1 MAAVKCP
8 VCHAICMFPVQS
20 LNLSTHHVLDIT
32 GVCIK
37 IDVSIERR
45 LTVEA
50 KMNVF
55 VELATRYITPNS
67 RDRHYESN
75 SGIN

>member
-37 IDVSIERR
+37 IDVSVVYCRCCTAGVFDNDNCPSSHGTAEEESYV
-45 LTVEA
+45 TVA
-50 KMNVF
+50 
-55 VELATRYITPNS
+55 S
-67 RDRHYESN
+67 
-75 SGIN
+75 